1 MSHRRCSFC
10 HERGH
15 TKASCPTYIAH
26 VERRRANYG
35 DDDWHVKNYDAKKR
49 KKAES
54 AKNRKCSYCREGGHT
69 RRKCSA
75 LQADIE
81 TTRGILVEFRR
92 NWLNRCLE
100 EGLGNG
106 ALIGVEVWGERRLY
120 LVRRMLT
127 RDVVWWNK
135 PTRPAIGIK
144 REDLVSALGRRGWHD
159 KRLSWPSAIAKSIEN
174 RRARA
179 DISERA
185 ALDPSL
191 FGLVHGPSEAQIR
204 AQFTDAWLNGRDGT
218 VEAAFKWSSRKG
230 ERGQLALKAEFD
242 WRMRSTRESLTEIRG

>member
-1 MSHRRCSFC
+1 MSYRRCSFC

-15 TKASCPTYIAH
+15 TKATCPTYAAH
-26 VERRRANYG
+26 IERRRAMHG
-35 DDDWHVKNYDAKKR
+35 DDDWHVQNYDAKKR

-81 TTRGILVEFRR
+81 TTRSILVEFRR

-100 EGLGNG
+100 EGLGTG
-106 ALIGVEVWGERRLY
+106 ALVAIEHWGERCIY
-120 LVRRMLT
+120 LVRSMLT

-135 PTRPAIGIK
+135 PTRPATGIK
-144 REDLVSALGRRGWHD
+144 REDLVSAMARRGWHEQ
-159 KRLSWPSAIAKSIEN
+159 RLAWPSATIRSIES
-174 RRARA
+174 RHSRLHA
-179 DISERA
+179 D
-185 ALDPSL
+185 LDPSL
-191 FGLVHGPSEAQIR
+191 FGLLHGPSEAQIR

-218 VEAAFKWSSRKG
+218 VEAAFKWSSRKRD
-230 ERGQLALKAEFD
+230 RGVFALKAEFD
-242 WRMRSTRESLTEIRG
+242 WVTRRNRENLTAIRG

>member
-1 MSHRRCSFC
+1 MSYRRCSFC

-15 TKASCPTYIAH
+15 TKATCPTYAAH
-26 VERRRANYG
+26 IERRRANYG
-35 DDDWHVKNYDAKKR
+35 NDDWHVKNYDEKKR

-92 NWLNRCLE
+92 NWLNRCVE
-100 EGLGNG
+100 ERLGTG

-120 LVRRMLT
+120 LVRSMVT

-159 KRLSWPSAIAKSIEN
+159 KRLAWPSATLRSIEH
-174 RRARA
+174 RDGR
-179 DISERA
+179 
-185 ALDPSL
+185 DPSL
-191 FGLVHGPSEAQIR
+191 FGLLHGPSEAQIR
-204 AQFTDAWLNGRDGT
+204 AQFTDAWLNGRDGS

-230 ERGQLALKAEFD
+230 DRGALALKAEFD
-242 WRMRSTRESLTEIRG
+242 WQMRRDRANLTAIRG

>member
-1 MSHRRCSFC
+1 MSYRRCSFC

-26 VERRRANYG
+26 IERRRANYG

-69 RRKCSA
+69 RRTCAA
-75 LQADIE
+75 LKADIE
-81 TTRGILVEFRR
+81 TTREILVEFRR
-92 NWLNRCLE
+92 NWLNRLVE

-106 ALIGVEVWGERRLY
+106 ALVAVDVWGERRLY
-120 LVRRMLT
+120 FVRSMLT

-135 PTRPAIGIK
+135 PTRPAIGVK
-144 REDLVSALGRRGWHD
+144 RQDLRDAIQRPGWHEN
-159 KRLSWPSAIAKSIEN
+159 RLAWPSAT
-174 RRARA
+174 RRAA
-179 DISERA
+179 ERNHPDR
-185 ALDPSL
+185 DPSL
-191 FGLVHGPSEAQIR
+191 YGLLGGPSESQIR
-204 AQFTDAWLNGRDGT
+204 AQFTDAWLNGQDGS

-230 ERGQLALKAEFD
+230 GRGALPVKAEFD
-242 WRMRSTRESLTEIRG
+242 WHMRRSRDYLTEVR

>member
-1 MSHRRCSFC
+1 MPDLHR
-10 HERGH
+10 H
-15 TKASCPTYIAH
+15 I
-26 VERRRANYG
+26 ERRRANYG

-75 LQADIE
+75 LQADIS
-81 TTRGILVEFRR
+81 TTREILVEFRR
-92 NWLNRCLE
+92 NWLNRCVE

-106 ALIGVEVWGERRLY
+106 ALIGVEVWGERRIY
-120 LVRRMLT
+120 LVRSMLT

-159 KRLSWPSAIAKSIEN
+159 KRLAWPSATARSIEN
-174 RRARA
+174 RR
-179 DISERA
+179 ERGLHMEA
-185 ALDPSL
+185 SL
-191 FGLVHGPSEAQIR
+191 FGLLHGPSEAQIR

-230 ERGQLALKAEFD
+230 ERGELALKAEFD

>member
-1 MSHRRCSFC
+1 MSYRRCSFC

-15 TKASCPTYIAH
+15 TKASCPTYTAH
-26 VERRRANYG
+26 IERRRANYG

-75 LQADIE
+75 LQADIS
-81 TTRGILVEFRR
+81 TTREILVEFRR
-92 NWLNRCLE
+92 NWLNRCVE

-106 ALIGVEVWGERRLY
+106 ALIGVEVWGERRIY
-120 LVRRMLT
+120 LVRSMLT

-159 KRLSWPSAIAKSIEN
+159 KRLAWPSATARSIEN
-174 RRARA
+174 RR
-179 DISERA
+179 ERGLHMEA
-185 ALDPSL
+185 SL
-191 FGLVHGPSEAQIR
+191 FGLLHGPSEAQIR
-204 AQFTDAWLNGRDGT
+204 AQFTDAWLNGRDGS

-230 ERGQLALKAEFD
+230 GRGVLPVKAEFD
-242 WRMRSTRESLTEIRG
+242 WHMRRSRDYLTEVR

>member
-1 MSHRRCSFC
+1 MAPHS
-10 HERGH
+10 
-15 TKASCPTYIAH
+15 
-26 VERRRANYG
+26 
-35 DDDWHVKNYDAKKR
+35 DAKKR

-100 EGLGNG
+100 EGLGTG
-106 ALIGVEVWGERRLY
+106 ALLGVEVWGGRRLY
-120 LVRRMLT
+120 LVRSMLT

-144 REDLVSALGRRGWHD
+144 REDLGRALGRPGWHD
-159 KRLSWPSAIAKSIEN
+159 KRLAWPSATG
-174 RRARA
+174 RRVEKQCDRT
-179 DISERA
+179 S
-185 ALDPSL
+185 LDPSL
-191 FGLVHGPSEAQIR
+191 FGLLHGPTEAQIR

-230 ERGQLALKAEFD
+230 ERGELALKAEFD